1 MLTTFLFTSW
11 VIISVILLA
20 FLIIQLIKDKV
31 NSPLQWKWGII

>member
-20 FLIIQLIKDKV
+20 FNYSAHKRQSK
-31 NSPLQWKWGII
+31 